1 MDGAVDSERIAAVI
15 RSTKAGL
22 IGLQELDR
30 GWARS
35 GGADQ
40 PAALAEHLGMNV
52 FFRPT
57 VVRGDARYGIGVA
70 CAEGLH
76 TELVPLPGRS
86 GGEPRSAVVTHWEG
100 VTFIV
105 THLSRNAASRAQQT
119 AALADLCRAQK
130 GPVVLMGDLNQTTRH
145 LGPFRDAGLRGPRR
159 GTATAPSRFPYRQI
173 DHILAGGGARV
184 VRSWTIRTRASDHLP
199 LVAEIEVGVAGAR

>member
-1 MDGAVDSERIAAVI
+1 MDGAVDIARIAAVV

-22 IGLQELDR
+22 IGLQELDK

-52 FFRPT
+52 LFHPT
-57 VVRGDARYGIGVA
+57 VLRGDAQYGLGVA

-130 GPVVLMGDLNQTTRH
+130 GPVVLMGDLNQTPLRRP
-145 LGPFRDAGLRGPRR
+145 LGSPTGRSITSWLAVALGWCIAGRSGHGRRTTCRWLPR
-159 GTATAPSRFPYRQI
+159 SRWELPG
-173 DHILAGGGARV
+173 LA
-184 VRSWTIRTRASDHLP
+184 D
-199 LVAEIEVGVAGAR
+199 VAC